1 MNPPGLPTDKP
12 VNIGQVLRAAAV
24 FNFSRHP
31 SRESFMDASNI
42 SQEAEE
48 FFDLLEARRVSFLLV
63 GGLAMLA
70 HVRGRNTEDVDLI
83 ISVLDQQRLEP
94 EVVLVDAGRP
104 FAMGRYKQLRIDYL
118 DAAEPFFKLVV
129 ERYSERRQFDFLA
142 GGRLLDCATPEGLM
156 LLKLYALPNVTRQGD
171 WKRVNIYETDI
182 LDLWMAQPGL
192 DLSGLLKTLRPF
204 VWEGGLYSLEHE
216 VLPDLARRKARLER
230 VAGQEPSADGG
241 PDERSL
247 R

>member
-1 MNPPGLPTDKP
+1 MSSRDLLTDKP

-31 SRESFMDASNI
+31 NRESFMDAGNI

-83 ISVLDQQRLEP
+83 ISVPERRRLEP
-94 EVVLVDAGRP
+94 EVAVTEAGGPGQP
-104 FAMGRYKQLRIDYL
+104 FAVGRYKQLRIDYL
-118 DAAEPFFKLVV
+118 DAAEPFFKLVA
-129 ERYSERRQFDFLA
+129 ERHGEQRRFDFLA
-142 GGRLLDCATPEGLM
+142 GGRPLACATAEGLM
-156 LLKLYALPNVTRQGD
+156 LLKLYALPHVTRQGD
-171 WKRVNIYETDI
+171 WDRVDAYETDI
-182 LDLWMAQPGL
+182 LNLWMTRPDLDPGT
-192 DLSGLLKTLRPF
+192 LLKVLRPF

-216 VLPDLARRKARLER
+216 VLPDIARRKARRER
-230 VAGQEPSADGG
+230 RMDGEPGG
-241 PDERSL
+241 TAS
-247 R
+247 